1 MDFKK
6 IILKYIDLGEQ
17 DFQGLVTRLYE
28 HEDNFNNND
37 RTSGQRIFQ
46 EYEIELK
53 LREVYNEIKSNKFNW
68 LDLELKLKKF
78 DYTYQMSD
86 SHAVFM
92 EWSTKESELRSVIER
107 ALKLDGDRTNKLISK
122 YKPNHECVTDFRVD

>member
-1 MDFKK
+1 MNFKS
-6 IILKYIDLGEQ
+6 IIEKYIDLGEHYFQ
-17 DFQGLVTRLYE
+17 DLVTRLYK

-37 RTSGQRIFQ
+37 QTSGQRIFQ

-53 LREVYNEIKSNKFNW
+53 LREAYTEYMIGKFDW
-68 LDLELKLKKF
+68 LDLEISLKNF
-78 DYTYQMSD
+78 DYSYQMSD

-107 ALKLDGDRTNKLISK
+107 ALKLDGDRTNKLINQYRPK
-122 YKPNHECVTDFRVD
+122 HECVTDFRVD